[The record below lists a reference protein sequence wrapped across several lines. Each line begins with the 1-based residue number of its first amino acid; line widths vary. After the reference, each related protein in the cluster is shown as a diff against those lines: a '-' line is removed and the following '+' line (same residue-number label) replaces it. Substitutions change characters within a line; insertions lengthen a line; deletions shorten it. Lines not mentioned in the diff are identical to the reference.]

1 DLANECAT
9 AKPSPLGVL
18 GGAYKFCRET
28 TESAPWVSLNEQLVQ
43 DSNDREIR
51 RGFLA
56 LKNRGVDTWMLRFGA
71 SKL

>member
-1 DLANECAT
+1 GVADLANECAT

-43 DSNDREIR
+43 DSNVTQNNTV
-51 RGFLA
+51 L
-56 LKNRGVDTWMLRFGA
+56 
-71 SKL
+71 SYKL

>member
-1 DLANECAT
+1 M
-9 AKPSPLGVL
+9 

-43 DSNDREIR
+43 DRYEINNDKVRS
-51 RGFLA
+51 
-56 LKNRGVDTWMLRFGA
+56 